1 MDLIARCPACHTRYK
16 LVPDQ
21 LRISDGWV
29 RCGQCDVIFDASQQL
44 VETEVRSTNPSFPV
58 SVDDFVQTTQW
69 MPDETEVVD
78 RKLASSASASGNQH
92 LASVPAEGAPV
103 RHEGVRF
110 SSEASWASGALLIKP
125 SNETEADAAETT
137 HLQREPLAEPVSF
150 MQMPDRPSSMQP
162 GNRRVF
168 WWGLGV
174 LLMFGLMVQGLYR
187 QRDQMAVVFPELKPA
202 LQFVCDVM
210 DCRVSSLLRIEDLV
224 IDSATFQQMGQ
235 DSFELHFAVKNKGR
249 FALALPAIELTL
261 TDLSDQPVVRKVFTP
276 TELGATVDSVAAAG
290 EWSVAAYIRI
300 RSEAAGVRPQG
311 YRLLIFYP

>member
-1 MDLIARCPACHTRYK
+1 MDLIAGCPACHTRYK

-29 RCGQCDVIFDASQQL
+29 RCGQCDAIFDASLQL
-44 VETEVRSTNPSFPV
+44 VETEIRGTDSSFSVP
-58 SVDDFVQTTQW
+58 VDDFVQTTQW
-69 MPDETEVVD
+69 MPDETENID
-78 RKLASSASASGNQH
+78 PKLASSVSASAHPH
-92 LASVPAEGAPV
+92 LASVPAEGAPA
-103 RHEGVRF
+103 RHEGGRF
-110 SSEASWASGALLIKP
+110 SSEVPWASGALLIKP

-137 HLQREPLAEPVSF
+137 PLQREPLAEPVSF
-150 MQMPDRPSSMQP
+150 MQIPDRPSSVQP

-174 LLMFGLMVQGLYR
+174 LLVFGLMVQGLYR

-202 LQFVCDVM
+202 LQSACDVL

-235 DSFELHFAVKNKGR
+235 DRFELHFVVKNKGR

-276 TELGATVDSVAAAG
+276 TELGATVDWVAAAG

>member
-44 VETEVRSTNPSFPV
+44 VETEIRSTNPSFPV

-69 MPDETEVVD
+69 MPDETEVID
-78 RKLASSASASGNQH
+78 LTLASSVSASGNQH
-92 LASVPAEGAPV
+92 LASVPAEGAPA
-103 RHEGVRF
+103 RHEGASF
-110 SSEASWASGALLIKP
+110 SSEAPWASGALLIKP
-125 SNETEADAAETT
+125 SNETEADVAETEA
-137 HLQREPLAEPVSF
+137 LKREPLAEPVSF
-150 MQMPDRPSSMQP
+150 MQASDRPSSVQP
-162 GNRRVF
+162 GDRPVF

-174 LLMFGLMVQGLYR
+174 LLVLGLMAQGLYR
-187 QRDQMAVVFPELKPA
+187 ERDQMAAVFPELKPA
-202 LQFVCDVM
+202 LQSVCDVL

-224 IDSATFQQMGQ
+224 IDSVTFQQMGQ

-261 TDLSDQPVVRKVFTP
+261 TDLSDQPVVRRIFTP
-276 TELGATVDSVAAAG
+276 TELGATVESVAAAG
-290 EWSVAAYIRI
+290 EWTATAYVRI